1 MRAYTKLK
9 EIFKDASLSSD
20 IAGILHW
27 DMSTMMPSNSR
38 NQRAEQL
45 AYLSKLSHDKISS
58 NEVRDLIL
66 EAKNEKLNQNETY
79 NLREIEREHKLTSS
93 VPSDLIQKISRTSAK
108 CEGEWQDARKNSN
121 FNLIKNSL
129 GELIKLTKEEADILG
144 KEFNLSP
151 YEALVNKFEPGSN
164 TKLIANVFDDLQQFL
179 TPLIDTIIEK
189 QRSQNILPIQYKIS
203 ENQQKVIAEHIMKII
218 GFDFKR
224 GRLDKSVHPFCGGS
238 TNDVRITTRYNEDNP
253 FSSLDGVMH
262 ETGHALYELNLPEK
276 WSHQP
281 VGKSRGMAMHE
292 SQSLLIEMQIT
303 RSLAFKTFLSKL
315 LKDKFNIIDKSF
327 DANNLY
333 LLGTRVEKSFIRVES
348 DEVTYPLHIILR
360 FNLERKIFNNEIGVN
375 DIPEVWND
383 EYKKLFDKKVEKDTD
398 GCLQDVHWYA
408 GLFGYFP
415 TYSLGALTAAQFASQ
430 LRIDL
435 PKLDLNIEKGKFDD
449 LVNWLK
455 TNIHEKASFFST
467 NEVLEQVTNSS
478 LNAKYFKNYIN
489 NRYL

>member
-121 FNLIKNSL
+121 YNLIKNSL

-151 YEALVNKFEPGSN
+151 YEALVNKFDPGSN